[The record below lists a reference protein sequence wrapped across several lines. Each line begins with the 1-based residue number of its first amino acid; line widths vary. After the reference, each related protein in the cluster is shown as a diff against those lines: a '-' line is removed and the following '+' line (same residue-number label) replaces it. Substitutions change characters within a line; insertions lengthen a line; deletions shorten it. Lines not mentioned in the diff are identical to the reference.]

1 MPSPNVLIIIGTITI
16 LSFLAIYKSLIFLK
30 LKSEVSNYYEF
41 SPYLPGSSAWSVV
54 FYFIIVAVLLLLA
67 FLFMQMQIIQNGNI
81 VFRPA

>member
-1 MPSPNVLIIIGTITI
+1 MPSSNVLIIIGTITI
-16 LSFLAIYKSLIFLK
+16 LSFLAIYKSLTFLK

-41 SPYLPGSSAWSVV
+41 SPYLPSSSTWSVV

-67 FLFMQMQIIQNGNI
+67 FLFMQMQIMQNGNI